1 MGYSTKLCKKNS
13 LESLMFSASFY
24 SKLNLAFFTA
34 VLAFLDAHTSR
45 MVSILV
51 FSKYPV
57 LAFNI
62 F

>member
-1 MGYSTKLCKKNS
+1 
-13 LESLMFSASFY
+13 MFSASFY